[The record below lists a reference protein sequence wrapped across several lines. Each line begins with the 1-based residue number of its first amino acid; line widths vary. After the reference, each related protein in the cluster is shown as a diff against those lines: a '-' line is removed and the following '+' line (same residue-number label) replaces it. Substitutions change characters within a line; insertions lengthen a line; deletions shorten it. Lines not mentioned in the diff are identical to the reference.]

1 MTVRGL
7 TWILKKLII
16 QVSKLQMFGRPGLRW
31 KGVTIRE
38 GRGVG
43 GIKFRTLTQRFIM
56 FKFRRVP
63 TSEVFTLDERNYMKA
78 PKKKN
83 I

>member
-1 MTVRGL
+1 MTIGGL
-7 TWILKKLII
+7 TWILKILII
-16 QVSKLQMFGRPGLRW
+16 QVSKLQMCGRPGLRW
-31 KGVTIRE
+31 RGAAIRE
-38 GRGVG
+38 G
-43 GIKFRTLTQRFIM
+43 GIKFRTLTQRFVK

-78 PKKKN
+78 PKRKN

>member
-1 MTVRGL
+1 MTIRGL
-7 TWILKKLII
+7 TWILKILII
-16 QVSKLQMFGRPGLRW
+16 QVSKLQVCGRPGLRW
-31 KGVTIRE
+31 RGVTIRE
-38 GRGVG
+38 G
-43 GIKFRTLTQRFIM
+43 GIKFRTLTQRFIK